1 MMKTKKIYMN
11 DWLTANAR
19 NQTQPADK
27 WYVDF
32 ANRLLPL
39 IDSSPLYAGHTFYDL
54 TQTAIRISLYFYDTI
69 AQSGGWKVFC
79 DKYRQLYHQTL
90 PFYECTDYIDD
101 EINLPDVCLLL
112 WDSLSQPALLPDED
126 HPELQAFA
134 DLHAPFHFQNPY
146 DKELLELAGKLY
158 DEMDSLFEEAPIGE
172 IPSPD
177 SWMMNSQVLETP
189 SLPLPEITPDSRLTK
204 DVERCLKYSNG
215 YPLLYFATYRE
226 LHTFLTQEL
235 KWEDHPDG
243 LLADLKDEKNFVIY
257 ANAKGMLMAPGVA
270 ACFCDARN
278 AAYHASTAAAEA
290 YKLFCLPGHCPFDLL
305 KYGMQHGLLPD
316 AQLPFPQG
324 KEVLQNNWDFIT
336 RYFLDEYYEGE

>member
-11 DWLTANAR
+11 RWLEANER
-19 NQTQPADK
+19 QQTQPADG

-39 IDSSPLYAGHTFYDL
+39 IAASPLYAGLTFYSQ
-54 TQTAIRISLYFYDTI
+54 TETAIRASLYFYDTI
-69 AQSGGWKVFC
+69 AQSGGWKTFSN
-79 DKYRQLYHQTL
+79 KYRKLYNQPL
-90 PFYECTDYIDD
+90 PFYNCTDYIDD
-101 EINLPDVCLLL
+101 EINLSDVCLLL
-112 WDSLSQPALLPDED
+112 WDSLSQPALLFDED
-126 HPELQAFA
+126 YPELQKSA
-134 DLHAPFHFQNPY
+134 DTHNPFHFQDPY
-146 DKELLELAGKLY
+146 DKELLTLAQKLY

-172 IPSPD
+172 MPSPD
-177 SWMMNSQVLETP
+177 SWMMDTRLMDTP
-189 SLPLPEITPDSRLTK
+189 TLPLPEVTPDTRLTK
-204 DVERCLKYSNG
+204 DAERILKYSNG

-226 LHTFLTQEL
+226 LHTFLTQVLE
-235 KWEDHPDG
+235 WEDHPDS
-243 LLADLKDEKNFVIY
+243 LLADLKGEKDFVIY

-278 AAYHASTAAAEA
+278 AAYNASTAAAEA

-324 KEVLQNNWDFIT
+324 KEALQNNWDFIT

>member
-1 MMKTKKIYMN
+1 
-11 DWLTANAR
+11 
-19 NQTQPADK
+19 
-27 WYVDF
+27 
-32 ANRLLPL
+32 
-39 IDSSPLYAGHTFYDL
+39 
-54 TQTAIRISLYFYDTI
+54 
-69 AQSGGWKVFC
+69 
-79 DKYRQLYHQTL
+79 
-90 PFYECTDYIDD
+90 
-101 EINLPDVCLLL
+101 
-112 WDSLSQPALLPDED
+112 
-126 HPELQAFA
+126 
-134 DLHAPFHFQNPY
+134 
-146 DKELLELAGKLY
+146 
-158 DEMDSLFEEAPIGE
+158 MDSLFEEAPIGE

-243 LLADLKDEKNFVIY
+243 LLTDLKDEKNFVIY
-257 ANAKGMLMAPGVA
+257 ANGKGMLMAPGVA